1 MGASVETY
9 FTLEELAKYLCYS
22 EKTIRKWVL
31 NKEIPYHKIHNSIRF
46 RLSEIEKWID
56 TNGAYTTTEQSENN
70 EGNLFPADDEINN
83 TSDSHHEETTQTGV
97 TA

>member
-1 MGASVETY
+1 METY

-31 NKEIPYHKIHNSIRF
+31 NKEIPFHKIHTSIRF

-56 TNGAYTTTEQSENN
+56 TNGVYSTTEQSENN
-70 EGNLFPADDEINN
+70 NGDLFTADDEINN
-83 TSDSHHEETTQTGV
+83 TSDSHYEETAHTGEI
-97 TA
+97 A